1 MGLHLLSTST
11 AKLDKSQNAEW
22 LNAILFLEPA
32 MNYVGIC
39 PHSSKG
45 CRQSCLTNSGMMR
58 YPNAVKARHRRTSLW
73 LESPED
79 FLTLLN
85 ADILSLKLQAKKVGK
100 SLAIRLNGTSDID
113 WSDVYERHP
122 DVQFYE
128 YSKRAKLAQ
137 KLSSLSNVHVTLSAH
152 ERTTPKQI
160 ADTLLKGINVAVV
173 FRDVL
178 PDTYQGHLVID
189 GDDHDRRYEDITGAI
204 IGLKL
209 KGTKAAKKAAI
220 DSGFAREVL

>member
-11 AKLDKSQNAEW
+11 AKLDKSQNSEW

-79 FLTLLN
+79 FITLLN
-85 ADILSLKLQAKKVGK
+85 ADILALKLQAKKVDK
-100 SLAIRLNGTSDID
+100 RLAIRLNGTSDID
-113 WSDVYERHP
+113 WSEVYKRHP

-128 YSKRAKLAQ
+128 YTKRHKLAQ
-137 KLSSLSNVHVTLSAH
+137 KLYSFDNVHITLSAH
-152 ERTTPKQI
+152 ERTTDNQI
-160 ADTLLKGINVAVV
+160 NTALLSGINVAVV

-178 PDTYQGHLVID
+178 PDTYQGHTVIN
-189 GDDHDRRYEDITGAI
+189 GDDHDRRYEDTRGVI

-209 KGTKAAKKAAI
+209 KGTNKAKQAAI
-220 DSGFAREVL
+220 DSGFAREGV